1 MGRITDF
8 LTAPTAAEGMRRARA
23 SKPAPVQPAYQPVQ
37 APAAPYGYVPA
48 PAPVQSPMPPT
59 ASGYGYSP
67 APVQPAPVQSAP
79 TPAPEPEEPKES
91 KRGSYARTGKRD
103 SRGRLLGKHDTTEA
117 LFDQWEAEE
126 RADALQRTKR
136 EARQAARRWQEDLE
150 DLEADL
156 MAYQREADRDARTVA
171 RTEEEISRWQGILEA
186 ADADAAT
193 RKEAVRALRDAEER
207 RARVMDDFTEPSEE
221 ITACLAA
228 VSAAV
233 ANYRPVNTDAI
244 AERELGDG
252 TAAVDDIGADVI
264 RDLLDVNGLTETI
277 AVTYRWARM
286 RSTSGSRDGALG
298 DVYTALREVCGR
310 TR

>member
-8 LTAPTAAEGMRRARA
+8 LTAPSAAEGMRRAMA
-23 SKPAPVQPAYQPVQ
+23 PKPAPVQPAYQPVQ

-48 PAPVQSPMPPT
+48 PAPAQAPT
-59 ASGYGYSP
+59 APVTGGYGYAP
-67 APVQPAPVQSAP
+67 APVPAEQPA
-79 TPAPEPEEPKES
+79 TEEPKPS
-91 KRGSYARTGKRD
+91 NRGSYARTGKRD
-103 SRGRLLGKHDTTEA
+103 SKGRLLGKRDSTEE
-117 LFDQWEAEE
+117 LFEQWEAEE

-156 MAYQREADRDARTVA
+156 LAYMREADRDAATLA
-171 RTEEEISRWQGILEA
+171 RTEKEIGRWEVILS
-186 ADADAAT
+186 DANTDPAV

-221 ITACLAA
+221 ITACLEA

-244 AERELGDG
+244 AERELGEG
-252 TAAVDDIGADVI
+252 TAAVDDIAADVI
-264 RDLLDVNGLTETI
+264 RDLLDVNGLTEAI
-277 AVTYRWARM
+277 AVTYRWART
-286 RSTSGSRDGALG
+286 RSTSGDRDGALN
-298 DVYTALREVCGR
+298 DVYRALRDVCGR
-310 TR
+310 ER